1 MSSVVK
7 YADLVMLA
15 TERRDLDIDDG
26 SLWPCLEGIPASDI
40 IQIVPL
46 RPGQAYGLFINRFNE
61 LTEHAH
67 ASHEDKRTGS
77 RSSCCGGETATSRS
91 FLMREV
97 ATRLDVTFAAL
108 TESMDQRMSLDAE
121 INHLRQEAAQ

>member
-1 MSSVVK
+1 MMQLKPIARTSLPPLKALLPDYRRIEEQVEQLIRAKFSITPDMSAVVK

-26 SLWPCLEGIPASDI
+26 SFWPCLEGIPASEI

-61 LTEHAH
+61 LTE
-67 ASHEDKRTGS
+67 S
-77 RSSCCGGETATSRS
+77 RACLA
-91 FLMREV
+91 
-97 ATRLDVTFAAL
+97 
-108 TESMDQRMSLDAE
+108 
-121 INHLRQEAAQ
+121 